1 MAARFNDGMM
11 HSLRTGTMAAAALA
25 AAFVATTW
33 QCGMP
38 GALTKSI
45 STPAEP
51 VPAPA
56 PEGATVHA
64 AASGRAAPAGRLG
77 LKRLAT
83 GLSVPLYVT
92 APPGDTARAFIVE
105 RGGKIRILELAT
117 DTLKATPFIQLS
129 GLSTNGDGG
138 LLCMAFHPD
147 YATNGFFYV
156 SYVDSSEVNR
166 IDRYTVSAGDAD
178 LADAAS
184 RTAVISYAAEN
195 PIHNGSWIAFGPD
208 GFLYCTTRDGGLD
221 FDPNDNAQS
230 LASLLGKV
238 LRIDV
243 DNDDF
248 GADDEKNYAI
258 PIDNPY
264 VSDGAARDEIWA
276 RGLRNAWRGCFDRA
290 NGDLYLADV
299 GQEDVEEVNYQRADS
314 TGAENYGWRLREGS
328 IATPTGSFGGAPPA
342 GSVEPVYDYRHIGT
356 EGFPDELEGNSVIGG
371 YVYRGPIE
379 RLRGKYFFGD
389 FITKRIWSF
398 EIDRDT
404 KALVEDSF
412 TDWTAALPPAAGTLN
427 FLTSFGEDADGNLYL
442 CDADGE
448 VYRVVDLEPLA
459 GPLGVERFKG
469 RLKFP
474 GAQKDRMAFK
484 ARLAMPEGFSA
495 DGAHLIVDIGGVVRA
510 FDLDA
515 KGKSGGTDPDAKARM
530 KLLPD
535 KQQVQAGATLF
546 ELTVTLKNGDFATDL
561 ADEGLDGTALDTPV
575 EQQVSLFVVA
585 GGTPFSSD
593 ETVVYKNRSG
603 RKGSFKKKP

>member
-1 MAARFNDGMM
+1 MM
-11 HSLRTGTMAAAALA
+11 RSVRPGTSAAALLA
-25 AAFVATTW
+25 AAFAATAW
-33 QCGMP
+33 LGSKP
-38 GALTKSI
+38 GAPEGSI
-45 STPAEP
+45 STQTEA
-51 VPAPA
+51 APA
-56 PEGATVHA
+56 PFGEGAFA
-64 AASGRAAPAGRLG
+64 RAEPAGRLG

-83 GLSVPLYVT
+83 GLSMPLYVT
-92 APPGDTARAFIVE
+92 APPGDSGRAFIVE
-105 RGGKIRILELAT
+105 RSGSIRILERAT
-117 DTLKATPFIQLS
+117 DTLKAAPFIQLS
-129 GLSTNGDGG
+129 GLSSTGDGG

-184 RTAVISYAAEN
+184 RTAVLSYAAEN

-208 GFLYCTTRDGGLD
+208 GFLYCTTRDGGTD
-221 FDPNDNAQS
+221 FDPNDNAQNM
-230 LASLLGKV
+230 ASLVGKV

-248 GADDEKNYAI
+248 GADDEKNYAV

-264 VSDGAARDEIWA
+264 VSDAGALDEIWA

-299 GQEDVEEVNYQRADS
+299 GQEDVEEVDYQRADS
-314 TGAENYGWRLREGS
+314 SGGENYGWRLREGS

-342 GSVEPVYDYRHIGT
+342 GNVEPAYDYRHVGT
-356 EGFPDELEGNSVIGG
+356 DGFPDELEGNSVIGG

-389 FITKRIWSF
+389 FISKHVWSF
-398 EIDRDT
+398 EIDRDA
-404 KALVEDSF
+404 KAVIEDSF
-412 TDWTAALPPAAGTLN
+412 TDWTAALPADAGTLN

-448 VYRVVDLEPLA
+448 VYRVVDLEILA
-459 GPLGVERFKG
+459 GPLSVGRFKG
-469 RLKFP
+469 RLQFP
-474 GAQKDRMAFK
+474 GAQKDRLAFK
-484 ARLAMPEGFSA
+484 ARLAMPDGFSVE
-495 DGAHLIVDIGGVVRA
+495 GAHLIVDIGGVVQA

-515 KGKSGGTDPDAKARM
+515 KGKSGGTDPEAKARL
-530 KLLPD
+530 KVLPD

-546 ELTVTLKNGDFATDL
+546 DLTVTLKRGDFAADL
-561 ADEGLDGTALDTPV
+561 ADEGLDGTALDAPV
-575 EQQVSLFVVA
+575 ERLVSVFVVA
-585 GGTPFSSD
+585 GGTPFISD

>member
-1 MAARFNDGMM
+1 MMA
-11 HSLRTGTMAAAALA
+11 SLRFGTMAAPALA
-25 AAFVATTW
+25 AAFVATSW
-33 QCGMP
+33 LCGTP
-38 GALTKSI
+38 GGTPV
-45 STPAEP
+45 STSAPAE
-51 VPAPA
+51 
-56 PEGATVHA
+56 A
-64 AASGRAAPAGRLG
+64 ARTPASGRAEPAGRLS

-83 GLSVPLYVT
+83 GLNVPLYVT
-92 APPGDTARAFIVE
+92 APPGDTGRAFIVE
-105 RGGKIRILELAT
+105 RSGKIRILDLAT
-117 DTLKATPFIQLS
+117 DTLKTAPFLELT
-129 GLSTNGDGG
+129 GLGSNNDEG

-156 SYVDSSEVNR
+156 SYVDGSEVNR

-178 LADAAS
+178 LADVAS
-184 RTAVISYAAEN
+184 RAAVLSYTAEN
-195 PIHNGSWIAFGPD
+195 PKHNGSWIGFGPD
-208 GFLYCTTRDGGLD
+208 GFLYCTTRDGGTD
-221 FDPNDNAQS
+221 FDPDDNAQN

-243 DNDDF
+243 DGDDF

-258 PIDNPY
+258 PFDNPY
-264 VSDGAARDEIWA
+264 VGDGAALDEIWA
-276 RGLRNAWRGCFDRA
+276 RGFRNAWRGCFDRA

-314 TGAENYGWRLREGS
+314 AGGENYGWRLREGS
-328 IATPTGSFGGAPPA
+328 IATPTGTFGGPPPA
-342 GSVEPVYDYRHIGT
+342 GNVEPVYDYRHVGT
-356 EGFPDELEGNSVIGG
+356 DGFPDELEGNSVIGG

-389 FITKRIWSF
+389 FITKRIWSL

-404 KALVEDSF
+404 KTIIEDSF
-412 TDWTAALPPAAGTLN
+412 TDWTAALPTDAGTLN

-459 GPLGVERFKG
+459 EPLSVDRFKG

-474 GAQKDRMAFK
+474 SVQKDRMALK
-484 ARLAMPEGFSA
+484 ARLAMPDGFSV
-495 DGAHLIVDIGGVVRA
+495 DGARLIVDIGGAVRT

-530 KLLPD
+530 KLLPG
-535 KQQVQAGATLF
+535 KKQVQAGATLF
-546 ELTVTLKNGDFATDL
+546 DLTVTLKRGNFAADL
-561 ADEGLDGTALDTPV
+561 ADEGLDDTALDAPG
-575 EQQVSLFVVA
+575 ERQVTLFVVA
-585 GGTPFSSD
+585 GGTPFMSV
-593 ETVVYKNRSG
+593 ETVVYRNRSG